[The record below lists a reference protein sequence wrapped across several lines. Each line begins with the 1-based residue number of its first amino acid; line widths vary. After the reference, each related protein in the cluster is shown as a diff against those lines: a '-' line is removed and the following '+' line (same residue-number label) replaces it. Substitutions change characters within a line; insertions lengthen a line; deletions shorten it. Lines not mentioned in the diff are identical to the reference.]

1 MIYLDNGATTA
12 IKPEAVSKAVY
23 KAMTEGYGNPGRG
36 SHEWAQKSFRAL
48 RNARKS
54 VAALLHTE
62 ATIALNSGVTE
73 SLNIAIHGLIHRE
86 DHVITSV
93 MEHNSVL
100 RPLYA
105 TGCAID
111 FLPLNE
117 DYAPDLD
124 RLDVYLKPN
133 TKAIVISHASNV
145 VGSVTD
151 LYRVLAFAEAHDLF
165 VVVDGAQALGQ
176 IKVDL
181 SDQWTEKLVY
191 CFAGHKSLYGPT
203 GTGGFFYGEKID
215 MPPLG
220 QGGSGIESFKHEMP
234 REKPVCWEAG
244 TANVHG
250 FCGLTEGARFV
261 AEDSYYERK
270 NKIFQRLLDGL
281 YTLDGY
287 QLFYPSHMGTACV
300 SLLKEGMSS
309 QELAM
314 LLQEEDIAT
323 RPGYHCAP
331 LLHEYLHTKETGL
344 CRLSTSYFN
353 TEEEIDQVLDVLRAI
368 E

>member
-12 IKPEAVSKAVY
+12 IKPEAVAKAVY
-23 KAMTEGYGNPGRG
+23 AGLTEGYGNPGRG
-36 SHEWAQKSFRAL
+36 SHEWAQRSYHAL
-48 RNARKS
+48 RKARKNM
-54 VAALLHTE
+54 AALLHTD

-73 SLNIAIHGLIHRE
+73 SLNIAIHGLIGKE

-105 TGCAID
+105 TGCDLD
-111 FLPLNE
+111 FLPLTK
-117 DYAPDLD
+117 DYAPDLND
-124 RLDVYLKPN
+124 LDKFLKPN

-151 LYRVLAFAEAHDLF
+151 FDGILNFAKAHDLF
-165 VVVDGAQALGQ
+165 VVIDGAQALGQ
-176 IKVDL
+176 VKVDL
-181 SDQWTEKLVY
+181 SDKWTDKLVY
-191 CFAGHKSLYGPT
+191 CFAGHKSIYGPM
-203 GTGGFFYGEKID
+203 GTGGFFYGKDID
-215 MPPLG
+215 MPPLTH
-220 QGGSGIESFKHEMP
+220 GGSGIDSFNHEMP
-234 REKPVCWEAG
+234 HEKPVCWEAG

-250 FCGLTEGARFV
+250 FCGLAEGAAFV
-261 AEDSYYERK
+261 SADSYYEKK
-270 NKIFQRLLDGL
+270 NKIFKRLLDGL
-281 YTLDGY
+281 YELEGY
-287 QLFYPSHMGTACV
+287 KIFYPSHLGTACV
-300 SLLKEGMSS
+300 SILKDGMSS

-331 LLHEYLHTKETGL
+331 LLHEYLHTKESGL
-344 CRLSTSYFN
+344 CRLSPSYFN
-353 TEEEIDQVLDVLRAI
+353 TEEEIDRVLEVLKVI